1 MIGQLFTSSIGG
13 TIIAGGS
20 KSGNQAD
27 QLTRP
32 TCIVLDKKTNSLII
46 SDRGNRR
53 VVRWLCENAM
63 VGQTIIPNMD
73 ADGLALDNAGY
84 LYISD
89 RNKHE
94 VRRWR
99 IGDSTGVIVAGGNE
113 VGDRLDQ
120 LNDPRHIFV
129 DENHSIYISNRKNHR
144 VMKWTKDAKE
154 GIVVAGGHG
163 MGNSLMQLHG
173 PEGIVVDPSGTVYVA
188 DHNNHRI
195 VQWSEGDTQGSII
208 IDGNQLRHPV
218 GLSFDEQGNLYVADM
233 SNHRVQKF
241 PIHSV

>member
-1 MIGQLFTSSIGG
+1 
-13 TIIAGGS
+13 
-20 KSGNQAD
+20 
-27 QLTRP
+27 
-32 TCIVLDKKTNSLII
+32 
-46 SDRGNRR
+46 
-53 VVRWLCENAM
+53 
-63 VGQTIIPNMD
+63 
-73 ADGLALDNAGY
+73 
-84 LYISD
+84 
-89 RNKHE
+89 
-94 VRRWR
+94 
-99 IGDSTGVIVAGGNE
+99 
-113 VGDRLDQ
+113 
-120 LNDPRHIFV
+120 
-129 DENHSIYISNRKNHR
+129 
-144 VMKWTKDAKE
+144 MKWTKDAKE

-218 GLSFDEQGNLYVADM
+218 CLSFDEQGNLCVADM